1 MPDMGTTQML
11 SIRIAAENPASAADP
26 KLLTTDC
33 TSIIPIETVDCC
45 RMEGM
50 AMRVMETSSFPSKT
64 EWLSE
69 NAVIAPTLQEE
80 SSMEET
86 GDDIFFRIFS
96 STSMDRTAE
105 IPCAISVAHAT
116 PETPMWAPATR
127 R

>member
-1 MPDMGTTQML
+1 
-11 SIRIAAENPASAADP
+11 
-26 KLLTTDC
+26 
-33 TSIIPIETVDCC
+33 
-45 RMEGM
+45 
-50 AMRVMETSSFPSKT
+50 MRVMETSSFPSKT

-80 SSMEET
+80 SSMEDI